1 MLIYKITNIKN
12 SKIYIGKTTKSL
24 EHRFKIHKSYAIKGK
39 GGCPALQNAMI
50 KYGIDNF
57 TIEQI
62 ETATTEHELNDK
74 EKYWI
79 AYYNSTDRTIG
90 YNLTDGGEDTNTYKY
105 KSDEEL
111 NLIKDKIRK
120 TKYGK
125 SNPMSLAVKAKN
137 ILTNEEYHFD
147 SISECASFLKR
158 DGYRE
163 FIIKR
168 CNGSIKCLYNNE
180 WNFAYEGD
188 AYNNLTKTK
197 IYARSKQLEVYN
209 TIDNTTKQYASIKQ
223 FSKEYNL
230 NYKTFLRKLNI
241 ANSNNILLEFNNYKI
256 KLLS

>member
-1 MLIYKITNIKN
+1 
-12 SKIYIGKTTKSL
+12 
-24 EHRFKIHKSYAIKGK
+24 
-39 GGCPALQNAMI
+39 MI

-62 ETATTEHELNDK
+62 DTATTEHELNDK

-105 KSDEEL
+105 KSEEEL
-111 NLIKDKIRK
+111 NLIKDKIRQ

-125 SNPMSLAVKAKN
+125 NNPMSHAVKAMN

-147 SISECASFLKR
+147 TISECACFLKR
-158 DGYRE
+158 DGHNE

-168 CNGSIKCLYNNE
+168 CNGSIKCLYNNK
-180 WNFAYEGD
+180 WNFAYEGE

-209 TIDNTTKQYASIKQ
+209 TIDNTTKIYASITQ
-223 FSKEYNL
+223 FANEHNL
-230 NYKTFLRKLNI
+230 NYKVFVRKLNI
-241 ANSNNILLEFNNYKI
+241 ANSNNIVLEFDNYKI

>member
-24 EHRFKIHKSYAIKGK
+24 EHRFKIHKSYALKGK

-62 ETATTEHELNDK
+62 DTTTTEHELNDK

-105 KSDEEL
+105 KSEEEL

-125 SNPMSLAVKAKN
+125 NNPRSQAVKAMN
-137 ILTNEEYHFD
+137 ILTNVEYHFD
-147 SISECASFLKR
+147 SISECACFLKR
-158 DGYRE
+158 DGHNE

-180 WNFAYEGD
+180 WNFAYEGE

-209 TIDNTTKQYASIKQ
+209 TIDNTTKIYTSITQ
-223 FSKEYNL
+223 FAKEYNL
-230 NYKTFLRKLNI
+230 NYKVVVRKLNK
-241 ANSNNILLEFNNYKI
+241 ANLNNIILEFNNYKI